1 MLTNVLSSPLPNGLH
16 AQWAIKSLQ
25 AGKHVLIEKPI
36 AANHVEAQQIQAVSQ
51 QTGKVALEA
60 YHWRFHPANHVLK
73 KIIESK
79 KFGEVKEIDVFMQ
92 VPDGV
97 IPDDDIRFNFDL
109 GGGSVADLGYV
120 YSVICYLGLPLQ
132 TAVASTSN
140 DVHATDLSQCKIEV
154 LSATSRAARLD
165 PRVDSAMT
173 ADLLLTFPFASTAS
187 KSREIKAHARSD
199 LALPKLFG
207 FIPRYWAFGGGV
219 TVKLERADVTLDNF
233 VGPWLSHNISIQQKD
248 PATGKPVGRKE
259 SRKCYKGGPFWAAAT
274 STNSTHETDKT
285 NGKGEGELGEEWWTT
300 YRYQLEAFV
309 RMVRDVD
316 SKGKEEAEKEHKGP
330 WMTMDESVKIM
341 EVIDDVVEKAGLP
354 RRGRWD

>member
-1 MLTNVLSSPLPNGLH
+1 
-16 AQWAIKSLQ
+16 
-25 AGKHVLIEKPI
+25 
-36 AANHVEAQQIQAVSQ
+36 
-51 QTGKVALEA
+51 
-60 YHWRFHPANHVLK
+60 
-73 KIIESK
+73 
-79 KFGEVKEIDVFMQ
+79 MQ

-132 TAVASTSN
+132 TAVASSPN
-140 DVHATDLSQCKIEV
+140 DSHTTDLNQCKIQV
-154 LSATSRAARLD
+154 LSAKSRAARLD

-173 ADLLLTFPFASTAS
+173 ADLLLAIPAAASTGPNTS
-187 KSREIKAHARSD
+187 SPNDKPRQIKAHARSD

-219 TVKLERADVTLDNF
+219 TIKLDRADVTLDNF
-233 VGPWLSHNISIQQKD
+233 VGPWLSHNISIQRKD
-248 PATGKPVGRKE
+248 PVTGKLVGKKE

-274 STNSTHETDKT
+274 SSSSTHGTDKT
-285 NGKGEGELGEEWWTT
+285 NGKEEEEVGEEWWTT

-316 SKGKEEAEKEHKGP
+316 KKGKEEAEKEYRGP
-330 WMTMDESVKIM
+330 WMTMEESVKIM

-354 RRGRWD
+354 GRGRWD